1 MANIFSQKDTSKPEL
16 SRSTFDLSHNY
27 HSSFRFGTLTPVFCQ
42 EVIPNDSFE
51 INATLGLNFIPMV
64 YPVQSKIYAN
74 LHFFYV
80 RNRSLW
86 KDWKDFIF
94 KTKDGLVPP
103 YISNSNPYLYG
114 AGSLSDYLGVP
125 QSALKE
131 VPVAPTSQ
139 YALINLGSIED
150 SFGFQRFDFGD
161 PQGRGSVGIY
171 LKDGKSPLSSYVKLD
186 GSDISGFTIWFDTRF
201 IDIDFSDVPLV
212 DVMRFSR
219 ESVQTGSTFNDVRY
233 GVIFPFNLSGR
244 ELVSDEPMLHFL
256 YHGSADFGSESC
268 DLCIVYGNSFDDLKV
283 TNLGPSG
290 GYANVT
296 FNDADASVRQSS
308 FVDYNQVFVDSLD
321 SYSNDNK
328 YVFLLLM
335 RQATRSDNGAD
346 FSKIYESFHFNISDA
361 TRDTILS
368 TPYNRSASDNGV
380 MLSALP
386 FRAYEAIYNSFY
398 RNQQN
403 NPFKINGVVEYNK
416 WIPTDDGGADNTLY
430 HLYQRDWEPD
440 FLTTCMPSPQQ
451 GVAPLVGVNANG
463 VFTFQDVNTGQEYN
477 LQATF
482 GDDGETLT
490 GISYHS
496 SDMPLGTLNNMM
508 NAIAQGISINDFRNV
523 NSFQRWLEKNLRKG
537 YRYKDL
543 IEGRYGV
550 DVSYNALDMPEFIG
564 GLSQIVDVNKVVNQT
579 EGLDNSSLGSFAGLA
594 SAFGKM
600 DNKIY
605 KSCDEHGF
613 IIGILSISPVP
624 VYDSLLPKFF
634 TKFSPLDYYS
644 PEFSKIGMQP
654 VPYREVCPVLVFNQ
668 DSSPTAGSLKQ
679 SSTFGYQ
686 RAWYDY
692 VSQPDT
698 VHGKF
703 LSTEFRDYILMRQF
717 SVPPVLG
724 ADFLHIRED
733 SLNEVFVDVDDSEK
747 IFGQLYFEVS
757 KKSIVPRYIIPGLE

>member
-86 KDWKDFIF
+86 KDWKDFVF

-103 YISNSNPYLYG
+103 YISNNNPYLYG
-114 AGSLSDYLGVP
+114 PGSLSDYLGVP
-125 QSALKE
+125 QTGLKE
-131 VPVAPTSQ
+131 APVP
-139 YALINLGSIED
+139 ALSTYSMVNLGSVED
-150 SFGFQRFDFGD
+150 SFGFLRFDFGD
-161 PQGRGSVGIY
+161 PQGLGSVGVY
-171 LKDGKSPLSSYVKLD
+171 LRGSASPLSDYVRVD
-186 GSDISGFTIWFDTRF
+186 GNEKRGFTLFLSP
-201 IDIDFSDVPLV
+201 DFNTFQTEDASLSE
-212 DVMRFSR
+212 VMRVSR
-219 ESVQTGSTFNDVRY
+219 LVANFDPGTTNIHQAI
-233 GVIFPFNLSGR
+233 IFPYNLSGR
-244 ELVSDEPMLHFL
+244 KFTNDATMLTFL
-256 YHGSADFGSESC
+256 YNASIGEINERCELG
-268 DLCIVYGNSFDDLKV
+268 LIYGNSFDDLKFSNYGISTDV
-283 TNLGPSG
+283 TYYS
-290 GYANVT
+290 
-296 FNDADASVRQSS
+296 ASDELPCLVAYNQM
-308 FVDYNQVFVDSLD
+308 FVDEVTAR
-321 SYSNDNK
+321 SNDFK
-328 YVFLLLM
+328 YIFLVLIRQNSPDGVVDLENINDVF
-335 RQATRSDNGAD
+335 R
-346 FSKIYESFHFNISDA
+346 FSITDE
-361 TRDTILS
+361 TRDTYYS
-368 TPYNRSASDNGV
+368 TPFNHSPSDNGV

-416 WIPTDDGGADNTLY
+416 WIPNDDGGGDNTLY

-451 GVAPLVGVNANG
+451 GIAPLVGVNANG

-654 VPYREVCPVLVFNQ
+654 VPYREVCPILVFNQ
-668 DSSPTAGSLKQ
+668 GSSDVDVALKQ

-703 LSTEFRDYILMRQF
+703 LSTEFRDYILMRSF

-724 ADFLHIRED
+724 SDFLHIRED